1 MRLPPNEQLIKEL
14 FNILLSPT
22 MFALNSFGDKI
33 PPCRTPLATLITVP
47 HLTDINCNNALSE

>member
-1 MRLPPNEQLIKEL
+1 
-14 FNILLSPT
+14 

-33 PPCRTPLATLITVP
+33 PPCRTPLATLNTVEIVFS